1 MAKPGLYYLWGEEAY
16 RIDQEIEDIVRR
28 WQSEWGQEPEL
39 VFIDSSDLNPQQLI
53 ESLEFSPLFAL
64 QRIVVIKRP
73 EFLTKGSRQTSRLRD
88 FQTILENYIQQ
99 MPIGQILILTSD
111 ERNATN
117 PLVKLLEKHGQVVPC
132 PRLSEKELTV
142 WVEKQFADLGRKAHA
157 RLINRLVRSGQ
168 DMYYLKNLID
178 KLCLMYPDRT
188 IPESCWEG
196 QMETREEI
204 KIFGMIDG
212 MTARNPQKAL
222 HGYHHLRSQ
231 GDENIPMLALINRQF
246 QTLATVKYYQEK
258 GLSRE
263 EIVKTT
269 GQKDY
274 PVRKMMEITRNFSWE
289 SLENIFALLL
299 ETDVGLKSTSQDPDL
314 LMEMLLVSCCETK
327 VPLHRKSRI

>member
-157 RLINRLVRSGQ
+157 RLINR
-168 DMYYLKNLID
+168 
-178 KLCLMYPDRT
+178 
-188 IPESCWEG
+188 
-196 QMETREEI
+196 
-204 KIFGMIDG
+204 
-212 MTARNPQKAL
+212 
-222 HGYHHLRSQ
+222 
-231 GDENIPMLALINRQF
+231 
-246 QTLATVKYYQEK
+246 
-258 GLSRE
+258 
-263 EIVKTT
+263 
-269 GQKDY
+269 
-274 PVRKMMEITRNFSWE
+274 
-289 SLENIFALLL
+289 
-299 ETDVGLKSTSQDPDL
+299 
-314 LMEMLLVSCCETK
+314 
-327 VPLHRKSRI
+327 